1 MNPESDPDVQLMLA
15 LQGGDLAAF
24 DRLFALH
31 YAGAVRFAA
40 RFVGS
45 RARAEE
51 VAQDVFLQLF
61 RSRDRYL
68 PRARFKTWLFRMV
81 ANACLTDLRRP
92 DHKRRVDDPDAAERL
107 AADPESDASGERA
120 LLGREAADKMRL
132 AVESLPPQQRA
143 ALLLARAEGL
153 SYEEV
158 AETLSLSVSAVKSL
172 IHRATVTLQDGW
184 HRGEGEE

>member
-1 MNPESDPDVQLMLA
+1 MNPERDPDVRLMLA
-15 LQGGDLAAF
+15 LQAGELEAF
-24 DRLFALH
+24 DRLFAQH
-31 YAGAVRFAA
+31 YAGVVRFAA

-61 RSRDRYL
+61 RTRDRYL
-68 PRARFKTWLFRMV
+68 PRARFKTWLYRMA
-81 ANACLTDLRRP
+81 ANACLTDLRKP
-92 DHKRRVDDPDAAERL
+92 DHRRRVDDPEAAERL
-107 AADPESDASGERA
+107 PSDPDRDASGERA
-120 LLGREAADKMRL
+120 LLGREAVDKMRH
-132 AVESLPPQQRA
+132 AVEALPPQQRA

-172 IHRATVTLQDGW
+172 IHRATVTLQEGW
-184 HRGEGEE
+184 HRGEGET